1 MAFDTSLICGGIP
14 AGALHKSEHKSKSSH
29 SSDLGFFCALEFLVA
44 IFIASL
50 SWLYVFPCQE
60 SIERKRRK
68 FRKQKMAHAA
78 KTQHTKH
85 NS

>member
-44 IFIASL
+44 IFIASRKETQFMMNRPL
-50 SWLYVFPCQE
+50 T
-60 SIERKRRK
+60 IENGRR
-68 FRKQKMAHAA
+68 
-78 KTQHTKH
+78 
-85 NS
+85 